1 MSDISELQR
10 LLIEKRAIES
20 KIRALKAPV
29 YVRCGSVKIEKKN
42 QDAGAWQV
50 CAISDYEKT
59 EYETREA
66 YEARIGRFDKYGYHV
81 NKKKVATIKATRWW
95 PFIRKDTKKEAIESI
110 KTIANDLHALAEKL
124 EEEATDDFDVAELAN
139 LELYL
144 NEEESK

>member
-50 CAISDYEKT
+50 CAISDYE
-59 EYETREA
+59 
-66 YEARIGRFDKYGYHV
+66 
-81 NKKKVATIKATRWW
+81 
-95 PFIRKDTKKEAIESI
+95 DTKKEAIESI